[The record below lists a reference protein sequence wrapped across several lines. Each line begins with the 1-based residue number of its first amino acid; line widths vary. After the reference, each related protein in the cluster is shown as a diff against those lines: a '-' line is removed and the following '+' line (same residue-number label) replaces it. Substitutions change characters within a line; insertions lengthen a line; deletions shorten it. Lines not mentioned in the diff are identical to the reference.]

1 MIRLNRKLD
10 SNLVLRSF
18 TRKDNVVE
26 EAGVVEHVTEAHE
39 SARAGGL
46 VCTAYVVLDSM
57 PFVRTRV
64 TGLTNAIAR
73 QIGSLKSGDRI
84 VVKSGRLQNKGYII
98 AGVLEL
104 DNAQKSLDLQAR

>member
-18 TRKDNVVE
+18 TRKDNVVNE
-26 EAGVVEHVTEAHE
+26 VGVVEHVTAPHD
-39 SARAGGL
+39 SAKAGGL

-57 PFVRTRV
+57 PFTRTRV

-73 QIGSLKSGDRI
+73 QIASLTSGDR
-84 VVKSGRLQNKGYII
+84 VVIRSGRLQNKGYII
-98 AGVLEL
+98 AGVLEMENTGGVEVL
-104 DNAQKSLDLQAR
+104 S

>member
-18 TRKDNVVE
+18 APKMNVQE

-39 SARAGGL
+39 SAKAGGL

-73 QIGSLKSGDRI
+73 QISSLKSGDRI
-84 VVKSGRLQNKGYII
+84 LVKTGRLQNKGYII
-98 AGVLEL
+98 AASLAMVPAEGGVEVVG
-104 DNAQKSLDLQAR
+104 